1 MSVHLE
7 VILDAHKTKQKQ
19 TYNYYLYS
27 FSHRTV
33 MNNRFDNIS
42 DNISVIQNISYIVV
56 SIQVISNFLVRRAPG
71 KTGCPIISGN

>member
-1 MSVHLE
+1 
-7 VILDAHKTKQKQ
+7 
-19 TYNYYLYS
+19 
-27 FSHRTV
+27 

-56 SIQVISNFLVRRAPG
+56 SIQVISNFLVRTAPG